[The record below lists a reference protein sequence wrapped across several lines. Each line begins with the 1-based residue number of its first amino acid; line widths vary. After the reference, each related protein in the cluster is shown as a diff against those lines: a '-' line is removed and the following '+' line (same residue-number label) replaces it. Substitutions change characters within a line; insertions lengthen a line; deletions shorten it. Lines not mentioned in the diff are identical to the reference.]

1 MRYIGSDAVF
11 YPLPLQKCRFLKGI
25 ASNNTK
31 PEAMRFE
38 GGERDG
44 DGRKRNDSM
53 TVIMWNK

>member
-38 GGERDG
+38 GGGESEWKEAQRFNDG
-44 DGRKRNDSM
+44 NN
-53 TVIMWNK
+53 VE